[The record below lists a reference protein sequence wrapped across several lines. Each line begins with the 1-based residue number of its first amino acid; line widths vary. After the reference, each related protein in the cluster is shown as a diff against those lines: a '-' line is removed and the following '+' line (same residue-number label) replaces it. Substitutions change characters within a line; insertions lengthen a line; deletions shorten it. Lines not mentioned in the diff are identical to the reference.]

1 MIRNGTIFRK
11 KGESR
16 MLNTVLSL
24 VIYVVAIYVAWWA
37 LMPIK
42 WDRVLNQVR
51 SPQAAVLRV
60 LVSVVFGSLIA
71 QFFLEYIRLAQ
82 ALVPLQ

>member
-1 MIRNGTIFRK
+1 
-11 KGESR
+11 
-16 MLNTVLSL
+16 MLNTALSL
-24 VIYVVAIYVAWWA
+24 LIYVVAIYVAWWA

-42 WDRVLNQVR
+42 WDKLLNQVR

-60 LVSVVFGSLIA
+60 LIAVVFGSLIA

-82 ALVPLQ
+82 ALAPVQ